1 MSKKLQRL
9 FLEAD
14 EIFQE
19 TSAEIES
26 KNEIPTSNLQ
36 TIAAELER
44 GFFLNILQL
53 FRVGENA
60 QFRKNLEMFGMG
72 EEMEKLVD
80 YLESEGCH
88 ELLRRNKMSIH
99 IVTGNIFFDI
109 VNSGKK

>member
-53 FRVGENA
+53 F
-60 QFRKNLEMFGMG
+60 GMG

-99 IVTGNIFFDI
+99 IGTGNIFFDI